1 MPSLSPQAKSLIYSN
16 LEKYAR
22 SGMGMEKA
30 CDSLLAQPR
39 VGRTESE
46 IYEGILTGLRQ
57 GKSIG
62 QSLGDSSTSVTRLE
76 EEVVIASEEG
86 GKLEKGFGHLAEYFR
101 RVDRTRRR
109 IRKGL
114 TYPIVLL
121 HIAVPICGFIT
132 SAFGAFSLDGSSPG
146 FDLQATL
153 RQIGENL
160 LLMYL
165 IAAVIVV
172 SAVILTRLARTSAP
186 VDSFL
191 NLVPLL
197 GKTRKAV
204 AMERFTQVFSI
215 FLQAGRKMSESLLGA
230 GRSSGSGVIRS
241 ASEKGAE
248 IIVEGDHLATAIHSA
263 PSAFPNNFARGIA
276 AAEESGQLDRE
287 LDEWARFY
295 SESAEESMD
304 RLAEW
309 TPKLFY
315 WAILIYVA
323 FLIIRSAMAYRDLLM
338 RLLDFNG

>member
-39 VGRTESE
+39 IGRTESE
-46 IYEGILTGLRQ
+46 IYEGILAGLKQ

-62 QSLGDSSTSVTRLE
+62 ESLGDSSSSVTPLE
-76 EEVVIASEEG
+76 EEVVTASEEG
-86 GKLEKGFGHLAEYFR
+86 GKLDKGFSHLAEYFR

-114 TYPIVLL
+114 AYPIILL
-121 HIAVPICGFIT
+121 HIAIPICGVIT
-132 SAFGAFSLDGSSPG
+132 AAFKGFSLDGSAPG
-146 FDLQATL
+146 FSLSTTL
-153 RQIGENL
+153 RHVGLNL
-160 LLMYL
+160 LGMYAL
-165 IAAVIVV
+165 VALIVIAAVVFGK
-172 SAVILTRLARTSAP
+172 LARTSGAI
-186 VDSFL
+186 DSLL

-197 GKTRKAV
+197 GKTRKAI

-215 FLQAGRKMSESLLGA
+215 FLQAGRKMSDSLLGA
-230 GRSSGSGVIRS
+230 GKSSGSGLLRE
-241 ASEKGAE
+241 ASENGAQM
-248 IIVEGDHLATAIHSA
+248 ILQGDQLATAIHSA

-287 LDEWARFY
+287 LDEWAKFY

-304 RLAEW
+304 RLADW

-323 FLIIRSAMAYRDLLM
+323 VLIVRSAMAYRDLLM
-338 RLLDFNG
+338 KLLDFGG